1 MTQEDDPIY
10 RLARAGV
17 EEPEAWEAIAD
28 SERQRKEAEKE
39 RELAKLE
46 LERDHQPSA
55 LRTILENVD
64 LAQLAESLI
73 MIGVK
78 LGSGNRVTSR
88 QVEQEPSSTEPQTT
102 KAQELVEEMDAN
114 AE

>member
-1 MTQEDDPIY
+1 
-10 RLARAGV
+10 
-17 EEPEAWEAIAD
+17 
-28 SERQRKEAEKE
+28 
-39 RELAKLE
+39 
-46 LERDHQPSA
+46 
-55 LRTILENVD
+55 
-64 LAQLAESLI
+64 